1 VRRFGKLLVIGIVGL
16 LVLCVVVSVT
26 AYVGKGTTPQTARQP
41 TANAPAAQAAT
52 PAPVAAVTA
61 IPAAPAVTAAPTA
74 APQAATVGQDVKVG
88 DVRWKV
94 LSAKDEGKTLKSDNQ
109 FIKDKTTVG
118 KWIRLR
124 VEIEN
129 QSKDQLLVTGVDLKD
144 DQDRT
149 FKASSE
155 VYAGFIPNEEACAL
169 SQLNANVP
177 KTCQFLY
184 ELPADAKGLQAI
196 VGDLKP
202 FGAKD
207 VAIQI
212 GL

>member
-1 VRRFGKLLVIGIVGL
+1 MVIGIVGL
-16 LVLCVVVSVT
+16 LGLCVIIGVI
-26 AYVGKGTTPQTARQP
+26 ANLGKGAPAQTAARP
-41 TANAPAAQAAT
+41 TANAPVAQAAT
-52 PAPVAAVTA
+52 SAPVAAVTA
-61 IPAAPAVTAAPTA
+61 APAAPAVTAAPTA

-109 FIKDKTTVG
+109 YIKDKTTAG

-124 VEIEN
+124 VEVEN

-144 DQDRT
+144 DKDRT

-155 VYAGFIPNEEACAL
+155 VYAGFIPDTESCPLA
-169 SQLNANVP
+169 QLNANVP

-184 ELPADAKGLQAI
+184 ELPADAKGLHAI

-207 VAIQI
+207 AAITL